1 MNIDSFLFIH
11 NSGPYLT
18 SDHWFVKKNINQL
31 AKIIL
36 QWYAYLFTLIFYG
49 LLHIFVMFWS

>member
-1 MNIDSFLFIH
+1 MKIDSFLFIH

-36 QWYAYLFTLIFYG
+36 QCAYLFTLIFYG